1 MTNTDRNL
9 EQDLVDYIMGLW
21 RMDKMRKMR
30 KSYNGA
36 IKLRGLTKKGQQ
48 Q

>member
-1 MTNTDRNL
+1 MRDL
-9 EQDLVDYIMGLW
+9 ERDLVRYIMGLW
-21 RMDKMRKMR
+21 HMSEMRRMRLD
-30 KSYNGA
+30 YNGA

>member
-1 MTNTDRNL
+1 MRDL
-9 EQDLVDYIMGLW
+9 EQDLLDYITGLW
-21 RMDKMRKMR
+21 HMAEMRKMR
-30 KSYNGA
+30 LDYNGA

>member
-1 MTNTDRNL
+1 MQNDFER
-9 EQDLVDYIMGLW
+9 DLVDYIMGLW
-21 RMDKMRKMR
+21 HMQKMRDMR
-30 KSYNGA
+30 LDYNGA